1 VPPTGQ
7 RPPTE
12 RERRLEEL
20 REESARL
27 GETVIERAAELIR
40 MRAEVA
46 AAKKK
51 ALERE
56 ANWLKFLEWRK
67 KQDECFLPFS
77 LSEVVEILS
86 TPLPSRST
94 PPTSPSGR
102 GN

>member
-12 RERRLEEL
+12 RELHLEEL
-20 REESARL
+20 REEAARL

-46 AAKKK
+46 AAKK

-67 KQDECFLPFS
+67 KYTQTTLAI
-77 LSEVVEILS
+77 VK
-86 TPLPSRST
+86 T
-94 PPTSPSGR
+94 
-102 GN
+102 